1 MNGEVHVNE
10 MGNRIENVPEE
21 QRENE
26 SPRSGKVNFS
36 VMIVHSTGE
45 DFNRVECG
53 HRVLAR
59 DE

>member
-1 MNGEVHVNE
+1 MKDRNQK
-10 MGNRIENVPEE
+10 RWI
-21 QRENE
+21 
-26 SPRSGKVNFS
+26 
-36 VMIVHSTGE
+36 MIVHSTGE